1 MIGAAVE
8 AAGRI
13 KIGCSYTI
21 ARPEPEDRLQSSG
34 LPGMSPTATKLT
46 GRLRALWAYGGF
58 VAGMVARDFRGR
70 YLGSVLGASW
80 AVLNPVAQILIY
92 TLVFSQVMRAR
103 LPNIQDTLAYG
114 LYLCAGILT
123 WSYFVEVLTRSQTV
137 FLEQANMLKKAS
149 FPRVTLPA
157 YVFFSATVNFTLVW
171 GLFLAFLYLS
181 GRWPGW
187 VLVGLLPL
195 LVVQQALAVGLGLAL
210 GVINVFFRD
219 VAHAIAIGLQFWFWL
234 TPIVYPLS
242 VVPDGVRD
250 VMTWNP
256 LYALVDSYQ
265 GIVVEHRWPAW
276 SHLWL
281 VLAVTLAVT
290 VIAES
295 VFRRLGPAMVDEL

>member
-1 MIGAAVE
+1 M
-8 AAGRI
+8 
-13 KIGCSYTI
+13 
-21 ARPEPEDRLQSSG
+21 
-34 LPGMSPTATKLT
+34 KLT
-46 GRLRALWAYGGF
+46 GRLRALWAYRGF
-58 VAGMVARDFRGR
+58 VAGMVARDFQGR

-92 TLVFSQVMRAR
+92 TLVFSQVMRSR
-103 LPNIQDTLAYG
+103 LPNIQDTLAYS
-114 LYLCAGILT
+114 LYLCAGALT

-137 FLEQANMLKKAS
+137 FLEQANMLKKAN

-157 YVFFSATVNFTLVW
+157 YVFVSATVNFAVVW
-171 GLFLAFLYLS
+171 SLFLAFLFVS

-187 VLVGLLPL
+187 VLVALLPL
-195 LVVQQALAVGLGLAL
+195 LVVHQALAVGLGLAL

-219 VAHAIAIGLQFWFWL
+219 VAHAVGVGLQFWFWL

-242 VVPDGVRD
+242 VVPDEFRG

-256 LYALVDSYQ
+256 VYGLVESYQ
-265 GIVVEHRWPAW
+265 RIVVEHRWPVW

-281 VLAVTLAVT
+281 AISVTVAVT

-295 VFRRLGPAMVDEL
+295 VYRRLGPAMVDEL